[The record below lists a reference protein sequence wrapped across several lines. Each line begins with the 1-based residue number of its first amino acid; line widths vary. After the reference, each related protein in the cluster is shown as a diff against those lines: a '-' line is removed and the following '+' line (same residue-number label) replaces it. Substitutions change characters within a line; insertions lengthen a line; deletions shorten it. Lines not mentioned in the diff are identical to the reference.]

1 MKDRC
6 LAAVVLVAVTLSVLT
21 IGGARAHDRNHPEL
35 NDWFKS
41 LQSGEGLCCS
51 GSEAKRLDDA
61 DWESKD
67 GHYRVRIDGEWV
79 DVPQDA
85 VVDGPNRAGRT
96 MVWPSKSAVFYA
108 GEHELILCGRGD
120 HLKGSQALNGCRRT
134 RAILMTAKGARMFF
148 IGGAS
153 LGGGATGVR
162 RQSLLPAGL
171 NL

>member
-1 MKDRC
+1 VEVAAIALKYGHVARIWATIKMRIGCEMKDRC

-96 MVWPSKSAVFYA
+96 MVWPHYIDGHPKARCFMP
-108 GEHELILCGRGD
+108 
-120 HLKGSQALNGCRRT
+120 GS
-134 RAILMTAKGARMFF
+134 M
-148 IGGAS
+148 S
-153 LGGGATGVR
+153 
-162 RQSLLPAGL
+162 
-171 NL
+171 